1 MRIIPSAIIGLDLP
15 LAAITT
21 LMAIIVPR
29 AQAEPTP
36 TVEIH
41 DCVVRFASQVRVPC
55 VESGRVAEVNV
66 QLNEPLEAE
75 SLIARLDD
83 RSLKIRHRA
92 AALRLEHARRTALDD
107 VELRYAETALA
118 EAKAEL
124 DSNRSIQRDVSGA
137 IPLSHL
143 RRLRLAVERGEL
155 EVALAKKRRVE
166 AQVEVELREADVAM
180 LNDQLRNLEITSPL
194 SGTVLEISHA
204 PGEWIEK
211 GESIAT
217 VAQIDRL
224 HVHAL
229 VRHETLPLGQCNDL
243 PISVHWTDS
252 HSGAEKMLRGRVLSV
267 DPQMLPGAR
276 YRLHAEI
283 VNQRD
288 SEDPSRWQLIPGIE
302 VRMKVHL
309 NHTAAAQTA
318 NAETRTD
325 EPRR

>member
-1 MRIIPSAIIGLDLP
+1 MRTIKSTALTLCVLP
-15 LAAITT
+15 LAMFWSGARAEETT
-21 LMAIIVPR
+21 V
-29 AQAEPTP
+29 
-36 TVEIH
+36 VEVT
-41 DCVVRFASQVRVPC
+41 DCVVRFASEVHVPC
-55 VESGRVAEVNV
+55 VESGRVAEVYV
-66 QLNEPLEAE
+66 KLNEPIEAN

-92 AALRLEHARRTALDD
+92 SALRLEHARRTALDD

-124 DSNRSIQRDVSGA
+124 DSNRSIQNDVSGA
-137 IPLSHL
+137 IPLSHI

-180 LNDQLRNLEITSPL
+180 LDDQLHNLEITSPL
-194 SGTVLEISHA
+194 LGTVLEVSHS

-211 GESIAT
+211 GQSIVT
-217 VAQIDRL
+217 VARIDRL

-229 VRHETLPLGQCNDL
+229 VRQDVLPLGQSREL
-243 PISVHWTDS
+243 PISVHWIDP
-252 HSGAEKMLRGRVLSV
+252 HSGVEKTLRGKILSV

-283 VNQRD
+283 INQRD
-288 SEDPSRWQLIPGIE
+288 EADPSRWQLIPGVE

-309 NHTAAAQTA
+309 SQPIDRRATSP
-318 NAETRTD
+318 TRFSS
-325 EPRR
+325 ERLR